1 MRTRQERNCR
11 VRLERRAGGHRG
23 RRARGRPPLPK
34 RVVRSAPSPRSLPRL
49 CSADQARE
57 SGALVQ
63 YPVYYRCSLRVFWDA
78 NRPAALGFLP
88 RPHDWTLTASTRR
101 REGSREEYLTGGIR
115 MRRLERERPA
125 APSAAAAVGLFD
137 PVAALLL
144 LRRRPHRCPPPGLP
158 AAVCD

>member
-11 VRLERRAGGHRG
+11 VRLERRAPRTQSERSSSSPKARRPQRPLAAFSPAALLRG
-23 RRARGRPPLPK
+23 SG
-34 RVVRSAPSPRSLPRL
+34 PREWGSRTPGVLSVP
-49 CSADQARE
+49 
-57 SGALVQ
+57 
-63 YPVYYRCSLRVFWDA
+63 LRVFWDA

-88 RPHDWTLTASTRR
+88 RPHDRTLTASPRR
-101 REGSREEYLTGGIR
+101 REGEPRRKPRER
-115 MRRLERERPA
+115 NPMRRPERERPA